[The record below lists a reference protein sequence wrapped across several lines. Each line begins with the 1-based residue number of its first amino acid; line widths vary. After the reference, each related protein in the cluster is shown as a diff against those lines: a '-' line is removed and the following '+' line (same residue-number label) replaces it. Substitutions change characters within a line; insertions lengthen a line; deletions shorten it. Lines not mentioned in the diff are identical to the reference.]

1 MKFWEPVAHDAIPVG
16 DLWYRKYEPTNLDD
30 IIGNETIIRTLKY
43 YLGNN
48 NIPHLLIMGK
58 NGVGKK
64 TAITC
69 LVKEYLGAHHEYACL
84 NIHGSIYRGKDVVS
98 ENTDQKKSDK
108 VYDAPN
114 IINFIKKLTLLP
126 KHLCKI
132 IVIYDFDHMTKEAQM
147 ALRRIVEIYSDRTRF
162 IFLCNDMSNIIE
174 AIQSRCVLIKFNHI
188 SDDDIATVLNQI
200 AEKEKIKLPKDVNN
214 IITISADGDL
224 KQAIGYLQIISK
236 ATDINVDNFYKIF
249 NMPSFV
255 TIKQIINYCMA
266 KDYRAYKL
274 LQGLIDN
281 GYNINDILD
290 IILKVVSDY
299 EFPTEK
305 IRKEYIKAIAKCFY
319 MTETS
324 NSHQHLYYL
333 ISTMSNGINCK

>member
-16 DLWYRKYEPTNLDD
+16 DLWYRKYEPQNLDG
-30 IIGNETIIRTLKY
+30 IIGNESIIRILKY

-64 TAITC
+64 TAISC
-69 LVKEYLGAHHEYACL
+69 LVKEYLGSHYDYACL

-108 VYDAPN
+108 VNDAPN

-147 ALRRIVEIYSDRTRF
+147 ALRRIVEIYSDKTRF

-188 SDDDIATVLNQI
+188 SDDDISIVLNQI
-200 AEKEKIKLPKDVNN
+200 AEKEKIKLPKEVNDV
-214 IITISADGDL
+214 ITLSADGDL

-236 ATDINVDNFYKIF
+236 ANEINIDNFYKIF
-249 NMPSFV
+249 NMPSFI
-255 TIKQIINYCMA
+255 TIKQIIGYCMA
-266 KDYRAYKL
+266 KDHRAYKL

-299 EFPTEK
+299 EFPNEK

-333 ISTMSNGINCK
+333 VSTMSNGIGI